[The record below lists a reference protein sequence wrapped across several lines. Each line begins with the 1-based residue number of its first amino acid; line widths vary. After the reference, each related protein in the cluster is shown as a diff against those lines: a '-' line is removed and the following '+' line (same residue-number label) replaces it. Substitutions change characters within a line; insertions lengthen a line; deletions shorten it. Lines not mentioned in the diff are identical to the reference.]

1 MYRCLKQKPE
11 ITIFVTPLPLIR
23 PLGTPPQ
30 NLHSG
35 IPVDRPSPAPLGTSD
50 QTGKTTF
57 SGPSSTPPRPVTVDQ
72 TGKGYIFGT
81 PLNPPSPA
89 PLGPPI
95 KLETPVDP
103 PSTPSHLGTPD
114 PTGTKRSHSHTG
126 PLIQPEQYTCS
137 GPSHPP
143 PPWDP

>member
-35 IPVDRPSPAPLGTSD
+35 IPVDRPSPAPPGTSD

-57 SGPSSTPPRPVTVDQ
+57 SGPSSTPPRPVTLDQ

-81 PLNPPSPA
+81 PAEPPSPA

-103 PSTPSHLGTPD
+103 PLH
-114 PTGTKRSHSHTG
+114 
-126 PLIQPEQYTCS
+126 PL
-137 GPSHPP
+137 
-143 PPWDP
+143 PPWDT